1 MFCMTYPFCIVFNA
15 DFFSK
20 TCFYCE
26 TILATLSTSFIYPRI
41 KQGTN
46 YHLLLAFIFP
56 FSTSSIDAMIGNGF
70 MITVDGLIES
80 FQSAEIKTP
89 FLLLSN
95 EENYLYIN
103 KL

>member
-56 FSTSSIDAMIGNGF
+56 FSTSSIDAMIDLKETPNGL
-70 MITVDGLIES
+70 MERL
-80 FQSAEIKTP
+80 QSAA
-89 FLLLSN
+89 
-95 EENYLYIN
+95 
-103 KL
+103 